1 MGKIIFIKCLNIFI
15 QKLKGGDILAEDS
28 LKKII
33 EAESERNIK
42 ISKGKL
48 EAEKIL
54 DEVQTEITGIK
65 VKTKEKSKKD
75 RDSILEAA
83 KVKAVKDYEP
93 HLLEFEAKL
102 KALSSINDSKIQKAI
117 NIIKERVVNFSGNS

>member
-54 DEVQTEITGIK
+54 DEVQTEITDIK